1 MIYLDNSATTKQYD
15 EVTELIYK
23 VSKDTFGNPSSL
35 HAAGFEASKMLKEA
49 RERVAALLPSGG
61 RVVFTSGGTE
71 SDNMALVSAASKL
84 KRRGRRIITTS
95 IEHPA
100 VTETC
105 KRLAQDGFEIE
116 YLPVNS
122 SATGNADNDN
132 SDNNA
137 SSGNNANGGCI
148 NADALVNALTED
160 IILVSVMAVNNET
173 GAIQPVNE
181 IADAIRRYNKS
192 NGTEII
198 FHTDAVQAY
207 GKIDLT
213 SCKADLISASAH
225 KFHGPKGVGILY
237 ITGGLQIPAFITGG
251 GQESGLRSS
260 TENTTG
266 IAGMGLA
273 AEMSAKDMDVKL
285 NGIAEL
291 NDYLKEGIMTE
302 IPDVRINGPEEIGYS
317 MADAGKRCPS
327 VLNLTFEGT
336 RGEVLLHTLEQ
347 DGIYVSTGSACSS
360 NHPGESPV
368 LKAMG
373 LTPKQIEGAIRFSF
387 SEFNTKEEMDIV
399 IDRVKT
405 AVERFRRLGSYQ

>member
-23 VSKDTFGNPSSL
+23 VSKETFGNPSSL

-61 RVVFTSGGTE
+61 RVIFTSGGTE
-71 SDNMALVSAASKL
+71 SDNMALISAASKL
-84 KRRGRRIITTS
+84 KRRGKRIITTS

-116 YLPVNS
+116 YLPVDIS
-122 SATGNADNDN
+122 YAGN
-132 SDNNA
+132 SDN
-137 SSGNNANGGCI
+137 GNKDNSGCI
-148 NADALVNALTED
+148 NADALADALTED
-160 IILVSVMAVNNET
+160 TILVSVMAVNNET

-181 IADAIRRYNKS
+181 IADIIKRYNKS

-198 FHTDAVQAY
+198 FHTDAVQAF

-213 SCKADLISASAH
+213 ACKADLISASAH
-225 KFHGPKGVGILY
+225 KFHGPKGVGLLY

-273 AEMSAKDMDVKL
+273 AEMSAKDMDGKL
-285 NGIAEL
+285 KGIAEL
-291 NDYLKEGIMTE
+291 NEYLKEGIMAAV
-302 IPDVRINGPEEIGYS
+302 PDVRINGPVEIGYS